1 MRKTVAKRI
10 LVSLITMVMVSV
22 CVLPMVIKN
31 AKVAGAAENVAGSDE
46 EYKDNLKL
54 RKYISDELPDEN
66 GYYTLN
72 FSAQTKNIQTIGRRR
87 TEYCSCY

>member
-10 LVSLITMVMVSV
+10 LVSLITLVMVSV

-31 AKVAGAAENVAGSDE
+31 ANVAGAAENVAGSYG

-54 RKYISDELPDEN
+54 CKYISDELPDEN

-72 FSAQTKNIQTIGRRR
+72 FSAQTKNLQTIEG
-87 TEYCSCY
+87 EEQNVC